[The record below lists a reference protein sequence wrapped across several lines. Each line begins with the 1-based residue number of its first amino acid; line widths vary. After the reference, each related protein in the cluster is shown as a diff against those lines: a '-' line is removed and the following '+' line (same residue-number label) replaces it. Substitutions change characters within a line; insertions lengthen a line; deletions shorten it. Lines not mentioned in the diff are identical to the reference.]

1 MSSIINNFEKIKAL
15 INNSKVNLI
24 AVSKSFQYEHIKPLV
39 DFGHRHFGENK
50 VQEAQNKWFKIK
62 QEIKDIKLHMI
73 GKLQSN
79 KAKDAINLFEFIHS
93 LDNPKLAILLSK
105 FENSLNK
112 RRNYF
117 IQVNIGREKQKG
129 GIMIEQLDQFYDFC
143 TKELNLNVIGLMA
156 IPPPNDGNE
165 SIYFKN
171 LMDLKNNLGL
181 LELSIGMSGD
191 YMEAIRYEA
200 TFIRIG
206 SSIFGNRS

>member
-1 MSSIINNFEKIKAL
+1 MISVVSNYQQVKKNIRDNINI
-15 INNSKVNLI
+15 I

-50 VQEAQNKWFKIK
+50 VQEAQNKWFNIK

-79 KAKDAINLFEFIHS
+79 KAKEAINLFEFIHS

-129 GIMIEQLDQFYDFC
+129 GIMIEQLDKFYDFC

-156 IPPPNDGNE
+156 IPPNDGNE

-181 LELSIGMSGD
+181 RELSIGMSGD
-191 YMEAIRYEA
+191 YMEAIRHEA

>member
-1 MSSIINNFEKIKAL
+1 MISVVSNYQQVKKNVRDNINI
-15 INNSKVNLI
+15 I

-79 KAKDAINLFEFIHS
+79 KAKEAINLFEFIHS

-156 IPPPNDGNE
+156 IPPNDGNE

-171 LMDLKNNLGL
+171 LMDLKNNLSL
-181 LELSIGMSGD
+181 RELSMGMSGD
-191 YMEAIRYEA
+191 YKEAIRYEA
-200 TFIRIG
+200 TFVRIG

>member
-1 MSSIINNFEKIKAL
+1 MISVVNNYQQVKKNIRDNINI
-15 INNSKVNLI
+15 I

-50 VQEAQNKWFKIK
+50 VQEAQNKWFNIK

-79 KAKDAINLFEFIHS
+79 KAKEAINLFEFIHS

-112 RRNYF
+112 KRNYF

-129 GIMIEQLDQFYDFC
+129 GIMIEQLDKFYDFC

-156 IPPPNDGNE
+156 IPPNDGNE

-181 LELSIGMSGD
+181 RELSMGMSGD

>member
-1 MSSIINNFEKIKAL
+1 MISVVNNYQQVKKSIRDNINI
-15 INNSKVNLI
+15 I

-79 KAKDAINLFEFIHS
+79 KAKEAINLFEFIHS

-105 FENSLNK
+105 YENSLNK

-129 GIMIEQLDQFYDFC
+129 GIMIDQLDQFYDFC

-156 IPPPNDGNE
+156 IPPNDGNE

-181 LELSIGMSGD
+181 RELSMGMSGD

>member
-1 MSSIINNFEKIKAL
+1 MISVVSNYQQVKKNIRDNINI
-15 INNSKVNLI
+15 I

-79 KAKDAINLFEFIHS
+79 KAKEAINLFEFIHS

-129 GIMIEQLDQFYDFC
+129 GIMIDQLDQFYDFC

-156 IPPPNDGNE
+156 IPPNDGNE
-165 SIYFKN
+165 SNYFKN
-171 LMDLKNNLGL
+171 LMELNNNLGL
-181 LELSIGMSGD
+181 QELSMGMSGD
-191 YMEAIRYEA
+191 YMEAIRYKT

-206 SSIFGNRS
+206 SSIFGNRN

>member
-1 MSSIINNFEKIKAL
+1 MISVVNNYQQVKKNIRDNINI
-15 INNSKVNLI
+15 I

-79 KAKDAINLFEFIHS
+79 KAKEAINLFEFIHS
-93 LDNPKLAILLSK
+93 LDNPKLAMLLSK

-129 GIMIEQLDQFYDFC
+129 GIMIDQLDQFYDFC
-143 TKELNLNVIGLMA
+143 KKELNLNVIGLMA
-156 IPPPNDGNE
+156 IPPNDGNE

-181 LELSIGMSGD
+181 RELSIGMSGD

>member
-1 MSSIINNFEKIKAL
+1 MISVVSNYQQVKKNIRDNINI
-15 INNSKVNLI
+15 I

-79 KAKDAINLFEFIHS
+79 KAKEAINLFEFIHS

-129 GIMIEQLDQFYDFC
+129 GIMIDQLDQFYDFC

-156 IPPPNDGNE
+156 IPPNDGNE

>member
-1 MSSIINNFEKIKAL
+1 MISVVSNYQQVKKNIRDNINI
-15 INNSKVNLI
+15 I

-79 KAKDAINLFEFIHS
+79 KAKEAINLFEFIHS
-93 LDNPKLAILLSK
+93 LDNPKLAMLLSK

-129 GIMIEQLDQFYDFC
+129 GIMIEQLDKFYDFC

-156 IPPPNDGNE
+156 IPPNDGNE

>member
-1 MSSIINNFEKIKAL
+1 MISVVSNYQQVKKNVRDNINIIAI
-15 INNSKVNLI
+15 
-24 AVSKSFQYEHIKPLV
+24 SKSFPYEHIKPLV

-79 KAKDAINLFEFIHS
+79 KAKQAISLFEFIHS

-105 FENSLNK
+105 FENYLNK

-117 IQVNIGREKQKG
+117 IQVNIGKEKQKS
-129 GIMIEQLDQFYDFC
+129 GIMIDQLDQFYDFC

-156 IPPPNDGNE
+156 IPPNDGNE

-181 LELSIGMSGD
+181 RELSIGMSGD

>member
-1 MSSIINNFEKIKAL
+1 MISVVSNYQQVKKNVRDNINI
-15 INNSKVNLI
+15 I

-79 KAKDAINLFEFIHS
+79 KAKEAINLFEFIHS

-117 IQVNIGREKQKG
+117 IQVNIGKEKQKS
-129 GIMIEQLDQFYDFC
+129 GIMIDQLVQFYDFC

-156 IPPPNDGNE
+156 IPPNDGNE

-171 LMDLKNNLGL
+171 LMDLKNNLSL
-181 LELSIGMSGD
+181 RELSIGMSGD

>member
-1 MSSIINNFEKIKAL
+1 MISVVSNYQQVKKTIRDNINI
-15 INNSKVNLI
+15 I

-79 KAKDAINLFEFIHS
+79 KAKEAINLFEFIHS

-129 GIMIEQLDQFYDFC
+129 GIMIDQLDQFYDFC

-156 IPPPNDGNE
+156 IPPNDGNE

-181 LELSIGMSGD
+181 CELSIGMSGD

>member
-1 MSSIINNFEKIKAL
+1 MISVVSNYQQVKKNVRDNINI
-15 INNSKVNLI
+15 I

-79 KAKDAINLFEFIHS
+79 KAKEAINLFEFIHS

-112 RRNYF
+112 KRNYF

-156 IPPPNDGNE
+156 IPPNDGNVI
-165 SIYFKN
+165 SYFN
-171 LMDLKNNLGL
+171 SLMKLNHKLGL
-181 LELSIGMSGD
+181 SELSMGMSGD
-191 YMEAIRYEA
+191 YTEAIKYKA

-206 SSIFGNRS
+206 SAIFGNRN

>member
-1 MSSIINNFEKIKAL
+1 MISLVSNYQQVKKNVRDNINI
-15 INNSKVNLI
+15 I

-117 IQVNIGREKQKG
+117 IQVNIGKEKQKS
-129 GIMIEQLDQFYDFC
+129 GIMIDQLDQFYDFC
-143 TKELNLNVIGLMA
+143 KKELNLNVIGLMA
-156 IPPPNDGNE
+156 IPPNDGNE

-171 LMDLKNNLGL
+171 LMYLKNNLGL
-181 LELSIGMSGD
+181 CELSMGMSGD
-191 YMEAIRYEA
+191 YMEAIRHEA

>member
-1 MSSIINNFEKIKAL
+1 MISVVSNYQQVKKNIRDNINI
-15 INNSKVNLI
+15 I

-62 QEIKDIKLHMI
+62 HEIKDIKLHMI

-79 KAKDAINLFEFIHS
+79 KAKEAINLFEFIHS

-112 RRNYF
+112 RRKYF
-117 IQVNIGREKQKG
+117 IQVNIGREKQKS
-129 GIMIEQLDQFYDFC
+129 GIMIEHLDQFYDFC
-143 TKELNLNVIGLMA
+143 TKELNLNIIGLMA
-156 IPPPNDGNE
+156 IPPNDGNE
-165 SIYFKN
+165 NNYFKN
-171 LMDLKNNLGL
+171 LMELNNNLGL
-181 LELSIGMSGD
+181 RELSMGMSGD
-191 YMEAIRYEA
+191 YMEAIRYKA

-206 SSIFGNRS
+206 SSIFGNRN

>member
-1 MSSIINNFEKIKAL
+1 MISVVSNYQQVKKNVRDNINI
-15 INNSKVNLI
+15 I

-62 QEIKDIKLHMI
+62 QEIKDLKLHMI

-79 KAKDAINLFEFIHS
+79 KVKEAINLFEFIHS

-129 GIMIEQLDQFYDFC
+129 GIMIDQLDQFYDFC

-156 IPPPNDGNE
+156 IPPNDGNE
-165 SIYFKN
+165 SNYFKN
-171 LMDLKNNLGL
+171 LMELNNNLGL
-181 LELSIGMSGD
+181 QELSMGMSGD
-191 YMEAIRYEA
+191 YMEAIRYKT

-206 SSIFGNRS
+206 SSIFGNRN

>member
-1 MSSIINNFEKIKAL
+1 MISVVNNYQQVKKNIRDNINI
-15 INNSKVNLI
+15 I

-79 KAKDAINLFEFIHS
+79 KAKEAINLFEFIHS

-129 GIMIEQLDQFYDFC
+129 GIMIEQLDKFYDFC

-156 IPPPNDGNE
+156 IPPNDGNE

>member
-1 MSSIINNFEKIKAL
+1 MISVVSNYQQVKKNIRDNINI
-15 INNSKVNLI
+15 I

-79 KAKDAINLFEFIHS
+79 KAKEAINLFEFIHS
-93 LDNPKLAILLSK
+93 LDNPKLAMLLSK

-129 GIMIEQLDQFYDFC
+129 GIMIDQLDQFYDFC
-143 TKELNLNVIGLMA
+143 KKELNLNVIGLMA
-156 IPPPNDGNE
+156 IPPNDGNE

>member
-1 MSSIINNFEKIKAL
+1 MISVVSNYQQVKKNIRDNINI
-15 INNSKVNLI
+15 I

-79 KAKDAINLFEFIHS
+79 KAKQAISLFEFIHS

-129 GIMIEQLDQFYDFC
+129 GIMIDQLDQFYDFC
-143 TKELNLNVIGLMA
+143 TKKLNLNVIGLMA
-156 IPPPNDGNE
+156 IPPNDGNE

-171 LMDLKNNLGL
+171 LMDLKNNLSL
-181 LELSIGMSGD
+181 RELSMGMSGD
-191 YMEAIRYEA
+191 YKEAIRYEA
-200 TFIRIG
+200 TFVRIG

>member
-1 MSSIINNFEKIKAL
+1 MISVVSNYQQVKKNVRDNINI
-15 INNSKVNLI
+15 I

-62 QEIKDIKLHMI
+62 KEIKDLKLHMI

-79 KAKDAINLFEFIHS
+79 KAKEAINLFEFIHS

-129 GIMIEQLDQFYDFC
+129 GIMIDQLDQFYDFC

-156 IPPPNDGNE
+156 IPPNDGNE

-171 LMDLKNNLGL
+171 LMDLKNNLSL
-181 LELSIGMSGD
+181 RELSMGMSGD

>member
-1 MSSIINNFEKIKAL
+1 MISVVSNYQQVKKTIRDNINI
-15 INNSKVNLI
+15 I

-79 KAKDAINLFEFIHS
+79 KAKEAINLFEFIHS

-129 GIMIEQLDQFYDFC
+129 GIMIDQLDQFYDFC

-156 IPPPNDGNE
+156 IPPNDGNE

-181 LELSIGMSGD
+181 CELSMGMSGD